1 MSVAFGTLRHAAGA
15 WTIEAEPHV
24 VLKLKRVF
32 PKVARKTHG
41 PIALTDTIENSR
53 ELEWF
58 TQRYPLEMDAPTRL
72 RLVERASAHREQET
86 LLSDLLDGRRE
97 PRVFDLALPPRSYQ
111 RVAADMCLASGGLL
125 CADDLGLGKTAVGIC
140 VISDP
145 AARPALVVTLTH
157 LPRQWEAEIKK
168 FAPGLTTHVLK
179 RGTPYDIRI
188 GAKRGRKYRN
198 QLTLS
203 PDVGPELPDVII
215 TSYSK
220 LSGWAEHLAPII
232 RSVVYDEVQELRHAG
247 SGKAQAAAHIS
258 ASAHVRLGL
267 SATPIYN
274 HGNEIFH
281 VLDVLR
287 PGALGSH
294 GEFLEEWCT
303 APDNHGRAR
312 VVNPT
317 ALGTHLRAGG
327 LMLRRTRAEV
337 GRELPDLQVVP
348 HHIGCDPS
356 VLAEAEDA
364 ASELARIILGSTGAS
379 FEERGAAARELDWK
393 LRQATGIAKAPFV
406 AEFVRMLVENGER
419 VVLFGWHR
427 EVYGLWMERLKDYA
441 PALYTGTESA
451 NQKDEARRR
460 FVEGETPVLIMS
472 LRSGAGLD
480 GLQHHAR
487 TVVFGELD
495 WSPGVH
501 DQCAGRL
508 HRDGQAEPVVAY
520 YLLAEDG
527 SDPVVAEVLGVKAA
541 QAKGIRDP
549 NAPLVQAM
557 GHDGQHAKRLA
568 EAYLE
573 RGRSGASASGHVG
586 PKQS

>member
-1 MSVAFGTLRHAAGA
+1 MSTFGTLRHAPGE
-15 WTIEAEPHV
+15 WTVEAVPHV

-32 PKVARKTHG
+32 PKVARKAHG

-58 TQRYPLEMDAPTRL
+58 CSRYPLEMDAVTKARL
-72 RLVERASAHREQET
+72 TDRASAHRDQET
-86 LLSDLLDGRRE
+86 LLSDLLEGRRE
-97 PRVFDLALPPRSYQ
+97 PRVFDLALPPREYQ
-111 RVAADMCLASGGLL
+111 RVAADMCLANGGML

-179 RGTPYDIRI
+179 KGRPYDIRI
-188 GAKRGRKYRN
+188 GKKRAKGG
-198 QLTLS
+198 QLALS
-203 PDVGPELPDVII
+203 PDMGPELPDVII

-220 LSGWAEHLAPII
+220 LTGWAEHLAPLI
-232 RSVVYDEVQELRHAG
+232 RGVVYDEVQELRHAG

-287 PGALGSH
+287 PGALGSNP
-294 GEFLEEWCT
+294 EFIEEWCT
-303 APDNHGRAR
+303 APDQHGRAR
-312 VVNPT
+312 VVNPA
-317 ALGTHLRAGG
+317 ALGTHLRAAG

-348 HHIGCDPS
+348 HHIECDAG

-364 ASELARIILGSTGAS
+364 ASQLAKIILGTTGAS
-379 FEERGAAARELDWK
+379 FEERGQAARELDWRV
-393 LRQATGIAKAPFV
+393 RQATGIAKAPFV
-406 AEFVRMLVENGER
+406 AEFVRMLVESGER

-427 EVYGLWMERLKDYA
+427 EVYGLWLERLSDYA
-441 PALYTGTESA
+441 PAIYTGTESA

-508 HRDGQAEPVVAY
+508 HRDGQSEPVVAY
-520 YLLAEDG
+520 YLMADSG
-527 SDPVVAEVLGVKAA
+527 SDPIVADVLGVKAT

-568 EAYLE
+568 QAYLE
-573 RGRSGASASGHVG
+573 RTTRRSRDKQEDSAA
-586 PKQS
+586 